1 MARPKGSKQ
10 TRPTSKAIVG
20 YYELLKNAAE
30 QGATLAA
37 AELIKIHHMTNQG
50 RNARQEIAR

>member
-20 YYELLKNAAE
+20 YYELLKSAADK
-30 QGATLAA
+30 GDVNAA
-37 AELIKIHHMTNQG
+37 AELIKIHHMTKQTQKEMTHG
-50 RNARQEIAR
+50 

>member
-20 YYELLKNAAE
+20 YYELLKSAADN
-30 QGATLAA
+30 GDTLAA
-37 AELIKIHHMTNQG
+37 AELIKINIMEKTRGATH
-50 RNARQEIAR
+50 AK